1 MATGHL
7 WRAGGC
13 SQWRSTKLAAIE
25 GVHDTEAP
33 DALAL
38 FGIPDDASEQLR
50 DAIKIPHLGSLL
62 LTHTWNGAVKG
73 LKEWP
78 RADRPPVWP
87 VFLGFRIMVGIGVL
101 MLAVY
106 D

>member
-1 MATGHL
+1 
-7 WRAGGC
+7 
-13 SQWRSTKLAAIE
+13 LAAIE

-73 LKEWP
+73 LKE
-78 RADRPPVWP
+78 
-87 VFLGFRIMVGIGVL
+87 
-101 MLAVY
+101 
-106 D
+106 